1 MGRLIAVTSGK
12 GGVGKSSVALHLS
25 ASLSRQGSSVLLVDL
40 DAGMRCL
47 DLLLGLSDSLVFDL
61 SDLINGEKTLEEVA
75 MPSKL
80 YPGVSLVAAP
90 LEGKISPDGFKSFL
104 EELPEKFDFVV
115 LDFPAG
121 CVDEL
126 YYALPKYTEAL
137 VVCNADSVSI
147 RDAELIGKDLEQL
160 NLLSVRLVL
169 NRADLRYMKKGF
181 TANIDE
187 VIDRS
192 GLRLIGVV
200 PQSADIYCAACTT
213 TALPRQTKAYK
224 AFERLAR
231 RILGYDIPLKYKKL

>member
-1 MGRLIAVTSGK
+1 MSRLIAVTSGK
-12 GGVGKSSVALHLS
+12 GGVGKSTVALHLA
-25 ASLSRQGSSVLLVDL
+25 ASLSRQGNSVLLVDL

-61 SDLINGEKTLEEVA
+61 SDVIKGEKNLEEAV

-90 LEGKISPDGFKSFL
+90 LSGKINPNGLKAFL
-104 EELPEKFDFVV
+104 EALPEKYDFVI

-121 CVDEL
+121 GVDEL
-126 YYALPKYTEAL
+126 YEALPKYTEVL
-137 VVCNADSVSI
+137 VVCNADAVSV
-147 RDAELIGKDLEQL
+147 RDAGLMGKDIERLKP
-160 NLLSVRLVL
+160 LSIRLVL
-169 NRADLRYMKKGF
+169 NRADISHMKKGF

-192 GLRLIGVV
+192 GLRLIAVI
-200 PQSADIYCAACTT
+200 PQSPDIYYAACTT
-213 TALPRQTKAYK
+213 TALPNRTKAQR